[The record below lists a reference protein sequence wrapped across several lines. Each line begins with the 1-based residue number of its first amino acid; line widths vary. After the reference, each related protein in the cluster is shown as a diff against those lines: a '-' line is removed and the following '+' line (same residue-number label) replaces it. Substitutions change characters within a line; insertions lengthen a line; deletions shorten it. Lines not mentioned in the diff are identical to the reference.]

1 MNRINVSFLLWGGSQ
16 NLDVKLTHAHVSE
29 SELLFM
35 IEWAKK
41 WSDNT
46 QFANFIE
53 NAGLS
58 WLDTPIP
65 DSLYR
70 LHLKPYF
77 SRTGSERPSM
87 YFLGLF
93 VPKSEMAVF
102 GNYANMIASFHS
114 LSLDMV
120 KNAQGETLT
129 VKKNVATL
137 HDEENKINELQNI
150 DGLVL
155 RGDYEK
161 LFSSIRSYFNMEASS
176 PSLHDDL
183 VIACNPPKPD
193 DAFSTILITRDFYY
207 QGMKIIKPKPLVQ
220 PALSNPEPYPASNPA
235 PEFADEMPV
244 SPQKNFSIKTTIAA
258 VSIMMLA
265 GLFVLWHEDLIPY
278 GRQDITD
285 LPYLAEYLQKTPAHI
300 NEITL
305 SFKQIEMITGKKIV
319 KNHKDTDWRKNKNK
333 AWLEVGFTVSGIDEA
348 NEWIK
353 FSRTR

>member
-1 MNRINVSFLLWGGSQ
+1 MNGINVSFLLWGGE
-16 NLDVKLTHAHVSE
+16 NLDIKLTHTHVSE

-35 IEWAKK
+35 QKWAKK

-46 QFANFIE
+46 QFSNFIE
-53 NAGLS
+53 NGGLS

-65 DSLYR
+65 DSQYR
-70 LHLKPYF
+70 LHLRPYF

-102 GNYANMIASFHS
+102 GNYANLIESFHL

-120 KNAQGETLT
+120 KNAQGDTLT
-129 VKKNVATL
+129 VKKKVAGL
-137 HDEENKINELQNI
+137 HDEENNIDKLQNI

-161 LFSSIRSYFNMEASS
+161 LFSSVRYYFNMEASS
-176 PSLHDDL
+176 PSLHDNL
-183 VIACNPPKPD
+183 VIACNPPEPD

-207 QGMKIIKPKPLVQ
+207 QGMKIVKQKPPVQ
-220 PALSNPEPYPASNPA
+220 PPENSEPYPA
-235 PEFADEMPV
+235 PEFEDEMPV
-244 SPQKNFSIKTTIAA
+244 SPQKNFSIKTAIVTIF
-258 VSIMMLA
+258 IMMLA
-265 GLFVLWHEDLIPY
+265 GLFVLWHKGLIPY
-278 GRQDITD
+278 GRQDIID
-285 LPYLAEYLQKTPAHI
+285 LPNLVEYLQKTPADI

-305 SFKQIEMITGKKIV
+305 SFKQIEMITGKKIL
-319 KNHKDTDWRKNKNK
+319 KYHKDTDWWKNKNK
-333 AWLEVGFTVSGIDEA
+333 AWSDVGFTVSKIDKA
-348 NEWIK
+348 KEWIK